1 MTTAPTGAGVVG
13 QGGHA
18 TLRHRMSRD
27 TELLEAWR
35 LGDANAG
42 EQLFDRHFAS
52 VRRFFRNKAPA
63 AEVEDLVQA
72 TFVACIS
79 HREQFRGE
87 ARFLTYLLA
96 IARSQLHRW
105 LRRRDPVRAGL
116 DVEASSVVD
125 LGTSPSVR
133 VAGREQQQELI
144 EALRRL
150 PLAMQT
156 MLELH
161 YWEDLDAGELGIVL
175 GLEPNAVRVRLHRAR
190 AALREQL
197 VATRAART
205 PTPEQLDDEVR
216 EARELM

>member
-1 MTTAPTGAGVVG
+1 MA
-13 QGGHA
+13 
-18 TLRHRMSRD
+18 SD

-35 LGDANAG
+35 RGDATAG

-52 VRRFFRNKAPA
+52 VRRFFRSKAPA
-63 AEVEDLVQA
+63 TEVEDLVQA
-72 TFVACIS
+72 TFEACVQ
-79 HREQFRGE
+79 HLEQFRGE
-87 ARFLTYLLA
+87 ARFVTYLLA

-116 DVEASSVVD
+116 DVEASSIQD
-125 LGTSPSVR
+125 LGTSPSVK
-133 VAGREQQQELI
+133 VAGREQQRELV

-161 YWEDLDAGELGIVL
+161 YWDDLNAAELAIVF

-197 VATRAART
+197 LAGRAAHT
-205 PTPEQLDDEVR
+205 PTPEQLDDDVR
-216 EARELM
+216 EAARLF